1 MKLRYLLVPALVVL
15 TTVMMGGCGSSSNRE
30 ADRVERLY
38 RYFVSTVENEDI
50 NGLMSLYSPG
60 FLENGYNKTYVRNNF
75 LYFFDTYYDID
86 ENITVRDIEI
96 SGNFAAVEIS
106 EWWQAR
112 DQNGT
117 LWYVDPAVFVDYWRY
132 EDGDWYLY
140 GNQEYG
146 ISLKQAK
153 PLRYSA
159 GRPVKVK

>member
-1 MKLRYLLVPALVVL
+1 MKFRHLLVPALAVL
-15 TTVMMGGCGSSSNRE
+15 TIVIMGGCGSSSNRQ
-30 ADRVERLY
+30 ADRIERLY
-38 RYFVSTVENEDI
+38 RYMVSTIENEDI
-50 NGLMSLYSPG
+50 NGVMSLYSPG
-60 FLENGYNKTYVRNNF
+60 FLENGYNKTDVRNNF
-75 LYFFDTYYDID
+75 LGFFDTYYDID

-117 LWYVDPAVFVDYWRY
+117 LWYVDPAIFVDYWRY

-140 GNQEYG
+140 GNQEYD

-153 PLRYSA
+153 PLRYGA